1 MEKSKLIAILKK
13 LLGGKED
20 LDFLYKLDEAD
31 LKKLVMLVR
40 EVSAPKA
47 AYFEMSRRI
56 ING

>member
-13 LLGGKED
+13 LLGGKD
-20 LDFLYKLDEAD
+20 NLDFLLKLDEAD

-40 EVSAPKA
+40 ENSAPKIA
-47 AYFEMSRRI
+47 HVEMSRSI